1 MRKAGN
7 TTENQLEKTIRD
19 IIKSKA
25 QSSIYLF
32 LLRKN
37 TGRTKDIIKG
47 TRLHPSTVREAL
59 VEMHKN
65 QLIRREK
72 IRNDTIGKN
81 PYIYSPLPPVLL
93 IKKYIQDM
101 EHRLNNL
108 VHLTESQNRN
118 KHLPSIEINI
128 ITKEEGQ

>member
-7 TTENQLEKTIRD
+7 TTDGQLEKTIRD

-25 QSSIYLF
+25 QSRIYLF

-37 TGRTKDIIKG
+37 HSRTQDIIKG

-59 VEMHKN
+59 VQMHQKH
-65 QLIRREK
+65 LIRREK
-72 IRNDTIGKN
+72 IQNDSIGKN

-93 IKKYIQDM
+93 IKKYIEDM
-101 EHRLNNL
+101 EHRLNTL
-108 VHLTESQNRN
+108 VHLTGQQKN
-118 KHLPSIEINI
+118 KTTPSIHIHI
-128 ITKEEGQ
+128 ITKEEMQ

>member
-1 MRKAGN
+1 MRKAGY
-7 TTENQLEKTIRD
+7 TSENQLEKTIRE

-25 QSSIYLF
+25 QSRIYLF

-37 TGRTKDIIKG
+37 NGRAQDIIKG
-47 TRLHPSTVREAL
+47 THLHPSTVREAL
-59 VEMHKN
+59 VQMHKN

-81 PYIYSPLPPVLL
+81 PYIYSPLPPALL
-93 IKKYIQDM
+93 IKNYIQDM

-108 VHLTESQNRN
+108 VHLTGYKNRT
-118 KHLPSIEINI
+118 KAPPSIRITI
-128 ITKEEGQ
+128 TTKEEVQ

>member
-1 MRKAGN
+1 MRKAGYIK
-7 TTENQLEKTIRD
+7 ENQLEKTIRE
-19 IIKSKA
+19 ILKSKA
-25 QSSIYLF
+25 QSKIYLF

-37 TGRTKDIIKG
+37 KGRTQDIIKG

-59 VEMHKN
+59 VQMHKH

-72 IRNDTIGKN
+72 LQNYTIGKN

-101 EHRLNNL
+101 ECQLNNL
-108 VHLTESQNRN
+108 VHLTESQNYN
-118 KHLPSIEINI
+118 KQLSSIHITI
-128 ITKEEGQ
+128 TTKEEGQ